1 MNAGRLSLAL
11 FDLDHTLLPI
21 DSADA
26 WSHFVVRAGNLD
38 PQANTARIQ
47 RFADEYRAGAFDPE
61 EYLAFQMGLL
71 ASFPRAELERLRA
84 RFVAGTIEPNLRPE
98 AFELIDLHRQ
108 RGDELALITGTNA
121 FVTAPVAAL
130 FGLAHLM
137 AVRPEEAGGRFTGRY
152 AGGHTYG
159 HGKVAAVE
167 AFLQARGVAPE
178 SLRDATFYSDSIN
191 DLPLLERVAAAGGRA
206 VVTNGDSALRR
217 VAHERGWPTLELFET
232 QPRFGEPAGA
242 EASDAGEP
250 SAAGKS

>member
-1 MNAGRLSLAL
+1 MNAGRISLAL

-26 WSHFVVRAGNLD
+26 WSHFVVRAGKLE
-38 PQANTARIQ
+38 PELNTARIH
-47 RFADEYRAGAFDPE
+47 RFADEYRAGNFDPE

-84 RFVAGTIEPNLRPE
+84 RFVAQTIEPSLRPE

-130 FGLAHLM
+130 LGLVHLM
-137 AVRPEEAGGRFTGRY
+137 AVRPEETGGRFTGRY
-152 AGGHTYG
+152 TGGHTYG
-159 HGKVAAVE
+159 RGKVTAVE
-167 AFLQARGVAPE
+167 AFLAARGLAPE
-178 SLRDATFYSDSIN
+178 ALRDATFYSDSIN

-206 VVTNGDSALRR
+206 VVTNGDDALRC
-217 VAHERGWPTLELFET
+217 VARERGWPTLELFET
-232 QPRFGEPAGA
+232 QPRFGDPV
-242 EASDAGEP
+242 P
-250 SAAGKS
+250 SES